1 MARIEFLS
9 TPLPGHVNPTLPV
22 AQELVRHGAAVVYR
36 LPEDFRDAVEA
47 TGARLE
53 PVRFPAARRG
63 PAADPS
69 LTLALTPMMMTRASL
84 SVLPQILGGLRA
96 DPPDLIV
103 YDALSIWGRVA
114 AQIVDS
120 PAAMTWASYAMND
133 AFSYFAAPEL
143 GTARAELQDALAA
156 FASDM
161 HVIASTYRTERLNLP
176 GLFRSSAPLNIVF
189 VGRAMQP
196 KAGTFDGRFRF
207 VGPSLR
213 ADEGEPLDDE
223 LERLCDAAPLYVSL
237 GTLFN
242 HWPAFY
248 DDCARAFAGAPYP
261 VVIAGSERARPSSN
275 VLLRP
280 HLPQRRLLARAR
292 AFVTHGGMSSVMEAL
307 HRGVP
312 MVLVPQTPEQRV
324 TAARV
329 AEAGAG
335 LVLERE
341 EVGPDALRA
350 AVAAA
355 AGEPRF
361 ATAAARLWATA
372 SAGGGAPAAAAAL
385 RDHAAGRPGA
395 ALRRP
400 AGAARR

>member
-1 MARIEFLS
+1 VTRIEFLS
-9 TPLPGHVNPTLPV
+9 TPLAGHVNPTLPV
-22 AQELVRHGAAVVYR
+22 AEELVARGAAVVYR
-36 LPEDFRDAVEA
+36 LPEDFRAAVEA

-53 PVRFPAARRG
+53 PVRFPATQRR
-63 PAADPS
+63 PAGDPS
-69 LTLALTPMMMTRASL
+69 VTLALTPMVMTRAAL
-84 SVLPQILGGLRA
+84 SVLPQILGPLRE

-103 YDALSIWGRVA
+103 YDALSVWGRVA
-114 AQIVDS
+114 AQVVGTQ
-120 PAAMTWASYAMND
+120 AAMTWASYAMND
-133 AFSYFAAPEL
+133 AFSYFAAPAD

-161 HVIASTYRTERLNLP
+161 HVIASTYGTARLNLP
-176 GLFRSSAPLNIVF
+176 GIFRSRAPLNIVF

-196 KAGTFDGRFRF
+196 HAGTFDDRFRF

-223 LERLCDAAPLYVSL
+223 LERLCDAEPLYVSL
-237 GTLFN
+237 GTLFH

-261 VVIAGSERARPSSN
+261 VVIAGSERARPSPN

-280 HLPQRRLLARAR
+280 HVPQCRLLTRAR

-307 HRGVP
+307 DRGVP
-312 MVLVPQTPEQRV
+312 MVLVPQTPEQRL

-329 AEAGAG
+329 AGAGAG

-341 EVGPDALRA
+341 AVSPEALRA
-350 AVAAA
+350 AVTTVT
-355 AGEPRF
+355 GEPRF
-361 ATAAARLWATA
+361 AAAAAALWATA

-385 RDHAAGRPGA
+385 CDHAAGRDA
-395 ALRRP
+395 SVLTRP
-400 AGAARR
+400 TGAARR